1 MASSF
6 NETIAKDLKSYNGV
20 YFLVLVDLATRY
32 CTATMICN
40 KMHAIVIKGIFLSWA
55 AIFGTPKKILSDNG
69 GEFSNGWKKKK
80 KKPSHLGEMVF
91 ARG

>member
-32 CTATMICN
+32 CTATVIHN
-40 KMHAIVIKGIFLSWA
+40 KMPATVIKEIFISWV
-55 AIFGTPKKILSDNG
+55 AIFGTPKNILSDNG
-69 GEFSNGWKKKK
+69 GEFSNGE
-80 KKPSHLGEMVF
+80 L
-91 ARG
+91 